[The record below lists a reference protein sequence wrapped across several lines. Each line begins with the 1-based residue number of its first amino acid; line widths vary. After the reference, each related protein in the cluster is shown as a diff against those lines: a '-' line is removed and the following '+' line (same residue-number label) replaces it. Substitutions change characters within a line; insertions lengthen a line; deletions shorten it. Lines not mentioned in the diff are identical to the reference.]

1 MKSFGIFLVL
11 GILLVIGIIFS
22 VYPQIAPIKADLTF
36 QSIVGVLGGILV
48 IVLLVE
54 RVTEIAISIW
64 RDAGADDLRL
74 KIDTLSKDKSKT
86 GDLTQ
91 AKDDLTDYQGDT
103 KSIALMI
110 GFSIAVIVCAAGV
123 GLLSSIVDMSKANVN
138 FMRGIDILLTSGLIA
153 GGSDGFHQF
162 TSTLETF
169 FNESKK
175 NMEAK
180 KKS

>member
-1 MKSFGIFLVL
+1 
-11 GILLVIGIIFS
+11 LLVIGILFS
-22 VYPQIAPIKADLTF
+22 VYPQFAPIKPDLTF
-36 QSIVGVLGGILV
+36 QSIMGVLGGLFV

-64 RDAGADDLRL
+64 RDAGADDIRSKIEMLSMDKL
-74 KIDTLSKDKSKT
+74 KVDE
-86 GDLTQ
+86 LTQ
-91 AKDDLTDYQGDT
+91 TKDALTDYQGDT

-138 FMRGIDILLTSGLIA
+138 FMRAIDILLTSGLIA

-169 FNESKK
+169 FDESRK
-175 NMEAK
+175 NMENK
-180 KKS
+180 KH